1 MMTARLKL
9 TDSYLKEGITP
20 FYSENSTKKF
30 AKECLT
36 KIEEFAKVLINKGH
50 DVTYEHES
58 REDKDLFALSI
69 DKAETIYLFT
79 LTLKTFEYEI
89 YRSTK

>member
-1 MMTARLKL
+1 MTARLKL
-9 TDSYLKEGITP
+9 TDSYIKEGFTP
-20 FYSENSTKKF
+20 FYSESSTKHF

-36 KIEEFAKVLINKGH
+36 KIEDFAKVLINKGH
-50 DVTYEHES
+50 DVNFEHQS
-58 REDKDLFALSI
+58 RKDKDLFALSI
-69 DKAETIYLFT
+69 DHADTIYLFT

>member
-1 MMTARLKL
+1 MTARLKL
-9 TDSYLKEGITP
+9 NECYLKEGFTP
-20 FYSENSTKKF
+20 FYSEKNTEKF

-36 KIEEFAKVLINKGH
+36 KIEQFAKVLVNKGH
-50 DVTYEHES
+50 NVTFEHES
-58 REDKDLFALSI
+58 RKDKDLFALSI
-69 DKAETIYLFT
+69 DKADTIYLFT